1 MNLRLKISQY
11 SSQHKHGLKI
21 LVGVMAYVI
30 IGQLT
35 HYICNPM
42 LPRASLALN
51 MVVPVVMGYWDG
63 SLTGLVVGALGTL
76 LNFLVKLPF
85 YGIDG
90 FEFLAILPHALMGG
104 VAGWKGL
111 RGMRVGTALT
121 VLIGHALNML
131 AYLLAGLVSMDTLQD
146 FEFWLGLTAE
156 IMVTLIF
163 IVLAITLLERLKGRD
178 VGFSWQY
185 LGWPRFVLLVVL
197 NLSLI
202 VFLLIGYR
210 RNILFVDYLLIL
222 SIVLVALTVGF
233 IEAWI
238 CALFV
243 SIWVG
248 RVIVRE
254 GLPVR
259 TREVLLILVLNAVA
273 LVIGDVVSN
282 LRRHRRLNRLR
293 LSELQE
299 AYAVLTQTDH
309 LKDQMIQNISHELRT
324 PLSMILGYTELLT
337 TGAWGR
343 LTVEQQEAARVV
355 RRNAHRLSHIVEKV
369 TVLERVDQGQATR
382 HPTSLVSLAQN
393 LINSWQKKALTDPS
407 RLKLNVRGEVPPVN
421 GDASYLKLAIEALL
435 DNAIKFSPD
444 GGVITSRIW
453 ADDGKVY
460 FAVEDRGIG
469 ISKEDQASLFKPFYQ
484 VDGTTTR
491 RFEGLGTGLALVK
504 EVARIHGG
512 DVWVESEK
520 GHGSTFGFWV
530 PAGRVASPWKD
541 RVSGDETPQ

>member
-1 MNLRLKISQY
+1 MNLRSKISQY
-11 SSQHKHGLKI
+11 SSQHERGLKI
-21 LVGVMAYVI
+21 FVGVIAYVI

-35 HYICNPM
+35 HFICNPM
-42 LPRASLALN
+42 LSRASLALN
-51 MVVPVVMGYWDG
+51 MVVPVVLGYWGG
-63 SLTGLVVGALGTL
+63 SLTGMIVGALGTL

-111 RGMRVGTALT
+111 RGIRVGTALT
-121 VLIGHALNML
+121 ILVGHALNL
-131 AYLLAGLVSMDTLQD
+131 LVYLLSGLVSINTLQD
-146 FEFWLGLTAE
+146 FEFWLGLSAE
-156 IMVTLIF
+156 IMVNLVF
-163 IVLAITLLERLKGRD
+163 IVLAITLLERLKGHN

-185 LGWPRFVLLVVL
+185 LGWLRFVLLIIL

-202 VFLLIGYR
+202 IFLLIGYQ
-210 RNILFVDYLLIL
+210 RNILFADYLLIL

-233 IEAWI
+233 LEAWI

-243 SIWVG
+243 SLWVG
-248 RVIVRE
+248 GVVVRE
-254 GLPVR
+254 GLPVG
-259 TREVLLILVLNAVA
+259 TREILLILVLNAVA

-282 LRRHRRLNRLR
+282 LRRHRRLNHLR
-293 LSELQE
+293 LNELQE
-299 AYAVLTQTDH
+299 AYAALSQTDH

-324 PLSMILGYTELLT
+324 PLSMILGYTELLA
-337 TGAWGR
+337 TGTWGR

-355 RRNAHRLSHIVEKV
+355 RRNAHRLSQIVEKI

-382 HPTSLVSLAQN
+382 HPTSLVSLTEN
-393 LINSWQKKALTDPS
+393 LINSWQKKALPGMY
-407 RLKLNVRGEVPPVN
+407 RLELNVLGKVPPVN

-444 GGVITSRIW
+444 GGAIVSKIW
-453 ADDGKVY
+453 TDDNKVY
-460 FAVEDRGIG
+460 FAVEDHGIG
-469 ISKEDQASLFKPFYQ
+469 ISKKDQASLFKPFYQ

-504 EVARIHGG
+504 EVACIHGG
-512 DVWVESEK
+512 DVWVESEE
-520 GHGSTFGFWV
+520 GHGSIFGFWV
-530 PAGRVASPWKD
+530 PAGKTASPWKAGD
-541 RVSGDETPQ
+541 LGDEATR